1 MGSCNRRSEI
11 RRPQISVEIVLI
23 IILLVCFVNHMG
35 AEMQTFMGI
44 AFAPL
49 ISRGLNGAFMGG
61 EKRHSGGIVQSRAR
75 IRY

>member
-35 AEMQTFMGI
+35 AEMQT
-44 AFAPL
+44 L
-49 ISRGLNGAFMGG
+49 
-61 EKRHSGGIVQSRAR
+61 
-75 IRY
+75 